1 MNDEKDKLRSNFVK
15 NKSIANIKK
24 DNDIDM
30 IKRVRQFFINKEEE
44 INKVKE
50 RFLKNQLLSMENN
63 KIDLIL
69 NDDNISTKSKK
80 KLEPLKKTTISENKN
95 VKILNNSNNPT
106 LLKGG
111 IKENLIRND
120 EYDVKSQI
128 NVVDLNS
135 NYIHNANQNQNSM
148 VRYHL
153 YIE

>member
-1 MNDEKDKLRSNFVK
+1 
-15 NKSIANIKK
+15 
-24 DNDIDM
+24 
-30 IKRVRQFFINKEEE
+30 
-44 INKVKE
+44 
-50 RFLKNQLLSMENN
+50 MENN